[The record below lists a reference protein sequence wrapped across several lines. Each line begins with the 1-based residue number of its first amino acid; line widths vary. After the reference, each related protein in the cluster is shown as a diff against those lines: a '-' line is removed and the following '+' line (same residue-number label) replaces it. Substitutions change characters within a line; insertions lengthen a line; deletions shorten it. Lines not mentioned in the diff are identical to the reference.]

1 MSETSRLEAFLRGL
15 DQLPP
20 YEGVSFR
27 GRSRAATFGRAART
41 VVTRGILATS
51 RDPSVALRDA
61 EPADGSGVREVYAI
75 FGQRGRYIAPFSAR
89 RDEEEVVF
97 GPGSMFQVRDEL
109 VTGADDGPQQVRA
122 VLVVELVVRD
132 GEVVEPPVEI
142 DAFRAAVVRHLTS
155 RVRSGPDPQATG
167 DGIPGKFGGDV
178 E

>member
-1 MSETSRLEAFLRGL
+1 MSDTSRLEAFLRGL

-27 GRSRAATFGRAART
+27 GRSREATFGRAART

-51 RDPSVALRDA
+51 RNPAVALRDA
-61 EPADGSGVREVYAI
+61 EPADDSGAREVYAI
-75 FGQRGRYIAPFSAR
+75 LGQRGRYIAPFSAR

-97 GPGSMFQVRDEL
+97 GPGSMFQVRDDI
-109 VTGADDGPQQVRA
+109 VTGADDGPPVRA

-132 GEVVEPPVEI
+132 GQVVEPLVEI
-142 DAFRAAVVRHLTS
+142 DAFRAAVVRDLTLQ
-155 RVRSGPDPQATG
+155 VRSGPDPQAIG

-178 E
+178 A